1 MYDAIFALNKI
12 DTLESVSLETEHP
25 GSHDDAQ
32 LSDEEPLANFCKIRP
47 RGSSKL
53 SLRLSNLRVT
63 VSMVRALFD
72 KSSRLTALTLSGIE
86 HLNDYVDDMA
96 QDLRK
101 NQSLEKLV
109 LDGHYLLRFDPAIT
123 VLEALEE
130 NIALQNLRL
139 EFKIDESPLS
149 IASAN
154 TMAASIQKFGTL
166 KELNLICDDRRDEE
180 KFDIVAAVLQ
190 GLAENTSLTVAKFR
204 QRRPI
209 SCDKARESLI
219 QICCHTE
226 IEKLGLSLEGN
237 TDFKNLAL
245 WVGDQSI
252 SLGAKIEFWLKVNQS
267 GARELGSQPC
277 NRKLWVDMLIE
288 NKESPMLSFYVF
300 LSNPHLFFQQAEK
313 GPEKRADLQ
322 PKSHKLRKLSHP

>member
-1 MYDAIFALNKI
+1 MVINHITVRKQLLWVVGVGNTVRIRYRVQRRHPRSQCSSYKTSLAIG
-12 DTLESVSLETEHP
+12 TRSTVLELLHSITYY
-25 GSHDDAQ
+25 
-32 LSDEEPLANFCKIRP
+32 
-47 RGSSKL
+47 
-53 SLRLSNLRVT
+53 
-63 VSMVRALFD
+63 
-72 KSSRLTALTLSGIE
+72 SG
-86 HLNDYVDDMA
+86 V
-96 QDLRK
+96 
-101 NQSLEKLV
+101 
-109 LDGHYLLRFDPAIT
+109 RFDPAIT